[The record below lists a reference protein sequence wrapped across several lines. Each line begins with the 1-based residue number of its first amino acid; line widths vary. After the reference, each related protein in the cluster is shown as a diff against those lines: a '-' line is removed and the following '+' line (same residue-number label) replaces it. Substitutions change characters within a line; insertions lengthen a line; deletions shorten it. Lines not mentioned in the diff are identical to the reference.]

1 MAIAVEGTPSYGNAA
16 AATYTAETTGT
27 DRLLV
32 ILVSCEDG
40 SSGPEV
46 TALSLGSASIANGQ
60 LVKVIESANTGG
72 AGAYNTA
79 SIYYIKEANIPAG
92 ANAPTIT
99 YDVGAITA
107 GPFFDYFTLSGVD
120 QTTPVDDTA
129 ADVVNNVASST
140 TFATGCVLETNTT
153 GGWAVALAS
162 NSHASG
168 AHTAWDD
175 FSEVADAALGGAYTR
190 GVATASLTGASVTT
204 NPTFT
209 GTTYAN
215 IVAAAFKPSGGAS
228 TTRGAPFGNRST
240 AFNGGRVFHGPIN

>member
-1 MAIAVEGTPSYGNAA
+1 MASAIEGTPSYGNAA
-16 AATYTAETTGT
+16 ATAYTAETTGT
-27 DRLLV
+27 NRLLV

-46 TALSLGSASIANGQ
+46 TALSFPSGGASLANGQ
-60 LVKVIESANTGG
+60 IVKVVESTNAGG
-72 AGAYNTA
+72 AGPYNTA
-79 SIYYIKEANIPAG
+79 SIYYIKDANIPVG

-99 YDVGAITA
+99 YDVGAITS

-129 ADVVNNVASST
+129 EDVVNNVASST
-140 TFATGCVLETNTT
+140 TFTTGCVLETNTT
-153 GGWAVALAS
+153 GGWAVALAT

-175 FSEVADAALGGAYTR
+175 FSEVADAALSGAYTR

-204 NPTFT
+204 NPSFT
-209 GTTYAN
+209 GATYAN
-215 IVAAAFKPSGGAS
+215 LVAAAFKPSSSS
-228 TTRGAPFGNRST
+228 TVAPLAAAYYYNR
-240 AFNGGRVFHGPIN
+240 